1 MMKNKDKENKI
12 KIALISYSLSSGGL
26 ERAVANAS
34 FMYHEMG
41 HEVHLHVLESDA
53 KYPHAGKL
61 FLYNINH
68 QSFSKKVQEYLLLK
82 NNLKKNNYDI
92 IIDHRYRI
100 NPWSEFCWQKYIY
113 RKLKVVNYIHSS
125 RIKNYLSSFNKAVIK
140 FIFGNRVFIS
150 VSKGIENITKEKFPF
165 IALKTIYNT
174 VKISNNVNQK
184 TSIEAA
190 PYITTISR
198 MDKTNVKQIDV
209 LLECF
214 AKSKL
219 PENDYKLIIIGSG
232 EKQTEMELL
241 AKQLNISNQVIFKG
255 FLENPYH
262 YLKNAFFTTLTSK
275 YEGLPTVLIE
285 SLMLGTPVVSYDC
298 ETGPNEII
306 INEENGLLIDNQ
318 NKIAFIEAM
327 NRMISEPE
335 LYQKLKSNAVKSVEK
350 FSIHQINYEWENFLN
365 NEIVSDKY

>member
-26 ERAVANAS
+26 ERVIANS
-34 FMYHEMG
+34 SIMFNEMNI
-41 HEVHLHVLESDA
+41 EVDLHILEAEIHYPFAGTIFVYDIKNKSILEKIR
-53 KYPHAGKL
+53 KY
-61 FLYNINH
+61 
-68 QSFSKKVQEYLLLK
+68 ELLRKNLK
-82 NNLKKNNYDI
+82 NNNYNL
-92 IIDHRYRI
+92 IIDHRYRLS
-100 NPWSEFCWQKYIY
+100 PSSEFFWQYYIY
-113 RKLKVVNYIHSS
+113 SKQKVVNYIHSS
-125 RIKNYLSSFNKAVIK
+125 VLLYYFSSLNSKLVNL
-140 FIFGNRVFIS
+140 IFRKRLFLS
-150 VSKGIENITKEKFPF
+150 VSKGIESKVKTNFPSQK
-165 IALKTIYNT
+165 IKTIYNP
-174 VKISNNVNQK
+174 ISFSKPEIKPEIQK
-184 TSIEAA
+184 
-190 PYITTISR
+190 YIVTISR
-198 MDKTNVKQIDV
+198 MDFGNTKQVDV

-241 AKQLNISNQVIFKG
+241 AKQLNVSNQVIFKG

-350 FSIHQINYEWENFLN
+350 FSIHQINYEWEKFLN